1 MNHEQEAKS
10 VQLAIYKRL
19 TYAEKYKQL
28 LELRA
33 FAWSLKKTAVKADH
47 SSCASLVMQVCS
59 CTIKTLLKKILCHG
73 EAVGFY
79 VYSRLAY

>member
-10 VQLAIYKRL
+10 VRLAIYKRL

-33 FAWSLKKTAVKADH
+33 FAWRLKKAAVKADH
-47 SSCASLVMQVCS
+47 PSWTEEQIEEKVREIFLYAR
-59 CTIKTLLKKILCHG
+59 T
-73 EAVGFY
+73 
-79 VYSRLAY
+79 

>member
-47 SSCASLVMQVCS
+47 SSWTEEQVEEKVREIFLYAR
-59 CTIKTLLKKILCHG
+59 T
-73 EAVGFY
+73 
-79 VYSRLAY
+79 

>member
-33 FAWSLKKTAVKADH
+33 FAWSLKKAAVKADH
-47 SSCASLVMQVCS
+47 SSWTEEQVEEKVREIFLYAR
-59 CTIKTLLKKILCHG
+59 T
-73 EAVGFY
+73 
-79 VYSRLAY
+79 

>member
-47 SSCASLVMQVCS
+47 PSWTEEQVEEKVREIFLYAR
-59 CTIKTLLKKILCHG
+59 T
-73 EAVGFY
+73 
-79 VYSRLAY
+79 

>member
-10 VQLAIYKRL
+10 VRRAIYKRL

-47 SSCASLVMQVCS
+47 PLWTEEQ
-59 CTIKTLLKKILCHG
+59 IEKKVREIFLY
-73 EAVGFY
+73 A
-79 VYSRLAY
+79 RT